1 MEITRRNFLTG
12 AAAMGGLV
20 AFGLAGCAPKSVQA
34 DADEALAETGGE
46 TSATATEGAEVTPE
60 PTPDATVDADVVVIG
75 GGASGLCAAI
85 SAVQNGAKVVLFE
98 KQAQLGGNGMMPE
111 GLFAVNSPKQA
122 ELGIESPRKI
132 DIIANEFQFNNF
144 RITYDYWSN
153 YIDGSGESIA
163 WLLDLGV
170 VIERVESM
178 FGSPEV
184 FHYGEGGHCEQ
195 MIETLIAATD
205 TLGVDVHLN
214 APAIRLK
221 QEDGAVVGA
230 YAEGPEGVIL
240 ANAKAVIL
248 TSGGFSGDT
257 EKVRELV
264 GYDTTYM
271 QTPPN
276 PANVG
281 DGMRMAF
288 EMGAASAPAAC
299 LTASRSVGDVR
310 GTDLFVVS
318 AGQPFLWLNEL
329 GHRYIWED
337 LGTQS
342 MTLVVRANMAQKKA
356 FSIFDSE
363 EFDRLCN
370 EGAPLK
376 RYRTLAHTP
385 LMNLADE
392 IEQALETPEIEG
404 AKLAY
409 RADTIEELAEQ
420 MGIDAE
426 EAVKAVERYNELC
439 EKGIDED
446 FGKAAE
452 YLIPVKTPPF
462 YGFRETLE
470 CQTSLGGIDIDPF
483 NRVVDAAGAVIPGL
497 WAGGSD
503 ASKLTMESYNIEV
516 PGSLL
521 GYCVYS
527 GRTMG
532 KAAAEYAKA

>member
-12 AAAMGGLV
+12 MAAAGGLT
-20 AFGLAGCAPKSVQA
+20 ALGLAGCAAQEAAPVQDENLADTGSTA
-34 DADEALAETGGE
+34 DAAEAM
-46 TSATATEGAEVTPE
+46 PE
-60 PTPDATVDADVVVIG
+60 PTPDTTIDADVVVIG

-85 SAVQNGAKVVLFE
+85 SAAQNGAHVVLFE

-111 GLFAVNSPKQA
+111 GLFAINSPKQE
-122 ELGIESPRKI
+122 ELGIESPSKI
-132 DIIANEFQFNNF
+132 SLIANEFQFNNF

-170 VIERVESM
+170 VIERVESQ
-178 FGSPEV
+178 FNSPEV

-195 MIETLIAATD
+195 MIEALIEAVGTLDI
-205 TLGVDVHLN
+205 DVHLET
-214 APAIRLK
+214 PAIRLK
-221 QEDGAVVGA
+221 QDGDAVVGA
-230 YAEGPEGVIL
+230 YAEGADGIVL
-240 ANAKAVIL
+240 AQAKAVIL
-248 TSGGFSGDT
+248 TSGGFSGDV
-257 EKVRELV
+257 EKVRERV

-288 EMGAASAPAAC
+288 EVGAASAPSAC

-318 AGQPFLWLNEL
+318 AGQPYLWLNEL

-356 FSIFDSE
+356 FSIFDND
-363 EFDRLCN
+363 EFERLCT
-370 EGAPLK
+370 EGAPIK

-385 LMNLADE
+385 LENLAQE
-392 IEQALETPEIEG
+392 IEEALEAPEIDG

-409 RADTIEELAEQ
+409 RADSIEELAEQ
-420 MGIDAE
+420 MGIDAD
-426 EAVKAVERYNELC
+426 EAVKAVDRYNELC
-439 EKGIDED
+439 DKGVDED
-446 FGKAAE
+446 FGKDPQ
-452 YLIPVKTPPF
+452 YLVPVKTPPF

-470 CQTSLGGIDIDPF
+470 CQSSLGGIDIDPY
-483 NRVVDAAGAVIPGL
+483 NRVINADGDVIPGL
-497 WAGGSD
+497 WSGGSD
-503 ASKLTMESYNIEV
+503 ASKLTMETYNIEV
-516 PGSLL
+516 PGSFL
-521 GYCVYS
+521 GYCVFS

-532 KAAAEYAKA
+532 KAAAEYARS

>member
-12 AAAMGGLV
+12 AAAMGGLA

-85 SAVQNGAKVVLFE
+85 SAAQNGAKVVLFE

-288 EMGAASAPAAC
+288 EMGRPRRRRPASRPADPSAMCAAPTSSSSPP
-299 LTASRSVGDVR
+299 ASRSYGSTSLAIATF
-310 GTDLFVVS
+310 G
-318 AGQPFLWLNEL
+318 
-329 GHRYIWED
+329 
-337 LGTQS
+337 
-342 MTLVVRANMAQKKA
+342 
-356 FSIFDSE
+356 
-363 EFDRLCN
+363 
-370 EGAPLK
+370 
-376 RYRTLAHTP
+376 RTLEP
-385 LMNLADE
+385 
-392 IEQALETPEIEG
+392 
-404 AKLAY
+404 
-409 RADTIEELAEQ
+409 RA
-420 MGIDAE
+420 
-426 EAVKAVERYNELC
+426 
-439 EKGIDED
+439 
-446 FGKAAE
+446 
-452 YLIPVKTPPF
+452 
-462 YGFRETLE
+462 
-470 CQTSLGGIDIDPF
+470 
-483 NRVVDAAGAVIPGL
+483 
-497 WAGGSD
+497 
-503 ASKLTMESYNIEV
+503 
-516 PGSLL
+516 
-521 GYCVYS
+521 
-527 GRTMG
+527 
-532 KAAAEYAKA
+532 

>member
-12 AAAMGGLV
+12 AAAMGGLA
-20 AFGLAGCAPKSVQA
+20 AFGLAGCAPKGAQA
-34 DADEALAETGGE
+34 DTGEALAETGRE
-46 TSATATEGAEVTPE
+46 ASATATEGGEVTPE
-60 PTPDATVDADVVVIG
+60 PTPDITIDVDVVVIG

-85 SAVQNGAKVVLFE
+85 SAAQNGAKVILFE

-153 YIDGSGESIA
+153 YIDGSGESVA

-205 TLGVDVHLN
+205 TLGIDVHLN
-214 APAIRLK
+214 TPAIRLK

-230 YAEGPEGVIL
+230 YAESPEGIIL

-288 EMGAASAPAAC
+288 EMGGC
-299 LTASRSVGDVR
+299 L
-310 GTDLFVVS
+310 S
-318 AGQPFLWLNEL
+318 AGGLPHGQPIRRRCARHRSLRHFRWPAVLVAQRAWSSLRLGGSWNPEHDARCARQHGPKESLQHFRRRGVRATLQRGRPSEAVPYPGPYAADEL
-329 GHRYIWED
+329 GR
-337 LGTQS
+337 
-342 MTLVVRANMAQKKA
+342 
-356 FSIFDSE
+356 
-363 EFDRLCN
+363 
-370 EGAPLK
+370 
-376 RYRTLAHTP
+376 
-385 LMNLADE
+385 
-392 IEQALETPEIEG
+392 
-404 AKLAY
+404 
-409 RADTIEELAEQ
+409 
-420 MGIDAE
+420 
-426 EAVKAVERYNELC
+426 
-439 EKGIDED
+439 
-446 FGKAAE
+446 
-452 YLIPVKTPPF
+452 
-462 YGFRETLE
+462 
-470 CQTSLGGIDIDPF
+470 
-483 NRVVDAAGAVIPGL
+483 
-497 WAGGSD
+497 
-503 ASKLTMESYNIEV
+503 
-516 PGSLL
+516 
-521 GYCVYS
+521 
-527 GRTMG
+527 
-532 KAAAEYAKA
+532 

>member
-1 MEITRRNFLTG
+1 M
-12 AAAMGGLV
+12 
-20 AFGLAGCAPKSVQA
+20 
-34 DADEALAETGGE
+34 
-46 TSATATEGAEVTPE
+46 
-60 PTPDATVDADVVVIG
+60 
-75 GGASGLCAAI
+75 
-85 SAVQNGAKVVLFE
+85 
-98 KQAQLGGNGMMPE
+98 
-111 GLFAVNSPKQA
+111 
-122 ELGIESPRKI
+122 
-132 DIIANEFQFNNF
+132 
-144 RITYDYWSN
+144 
-153 YIDGSGESIA
+153 
-163 WLLDLGV
+163 
-170 VIERVESM
+170 
-178 FGSPEV
+178 
-184 FHYGEGGHCEQ
+184 
-195 MIETLIAATD
+195 
-205 TLGVDVHLN
+205 
-214 APAIRLK
+214 
-221 QEDGAVVGA
+221 
-230 YAEGPEGVIL
+230 